1 MLCTRLKNY
10 LIDPMTLYPDTPA
23 GQPLVLFFHGNS
35 FPAST
40 YLVMLNA
47 LRQRGMKVQALEKIG
62 HNPAYPVTSNWP
74 HLVEEVHAFAKP
86 LIDKHPGPVVLVGHS
101 LGGMLSLMLA
111 AQFPALAQ
119 AVVMVDAPAVG
130 GLQAKVLQ
138 LSKTLSLNK
147 KFSPGAISSK
157 RRNTWQSLEEV
168 HAHFASKKIFA
179 RWDPQVL
186 NDYVLHGTQ
195 EEKTDQGVQRVLSFD
210 RNIETQIYNSVPHN
224 LEGLLK
230 KYPLAC
236 PVSLVAARH
245 SREMRLAGTDFT
257 QKITKGRIVMID
269 GTHLVPMEKPMVTA
283 AAIEASILNMLSI
296 KSTK

>member
-1 MLCTRLKNY
+1 
-10 LIDPMTLYPDTPA
+10 MTSYSDIPA

-40 YLVMLNA
+40 YNVMLNA

-74 HLVEEVHAFAKP
+74 HLVQEIHAFAKP
-86 LIDKHPGPVVLVGHS
+86 LTDQHPGPVVLVGHS

-111 AQFPALAQ
+111 AQFPKLAH
-119 AVVMVDAPAVG
+119 AVVMVDAPALG
-130 GLQAKVLQ
+130 GLRAKALQ
-138 LSKTLSLNK
+138 LSKTLSLTK
-147 KFSPGAISSK
+147 KFSPGVVSQK
-157 RRNTWQSLEEV
+157 RRNTWHSVEEV
-168 HAHFASKKIFA
+168 HAHFLSKKVFA

-186 NDYVLHGTQ
+186 NDYVHHGTHA
-195 EEKTDQGVQRVLSFD
+195 EHRTEGSVRVLSFD
-210 RNIETQIYNSVPHN
+210 RQIETQIYNSVPHN

-245 SREMRLAGTDFT
+245 SREMRIAGFDFST
-257 QKITKGRIVMID
+257 KITKGRICTID
-269 GTHLVPMEKPMVTA
+269 GTHLVPMEKPLVTA
-283 AAIEASILNMLSI
+283 AAIETCILNMLSLKMS
-296 KSTK
+296 KSA

>member
-1 MLCTRLKNY
+1 
-10 LIDPMTLYPDTPA
+10 MTSYSDVPA

-40 YLVMLNA
+40 YNVMLNA

-86 LIDKHPGPVVLVGHS
+86 LIEEHPGPVVFVGHS

-111 AQFPALAQ
+111 AQFPKLAH
-119 AVVMVDAPAVG
+119 AVVMVDAPALG
-130 GLQAKVLQ
+130 GLRAKALQ
-138 LSKTLSLNK
+138 LSKTLSLTK
-147 KFSPGAISSK
+147 KFSPGVVSQK
-157 RRNTWQSLEEV
+157 RRNTWHSVEEV
-168 HAHFASKKIFA
+168 HAHFLSKKVFA

-186 NDYVLHGTQ
+186 NDYVMNGTH
-195 EEKTDQGVQRVLSFD
+195 EEKTDAGVQRVLSFD
-210 RNIETQIYNSVPHN
+210 RRIETQIYNSVPHN

-245 SREMRLAGTDFT
+245 SREMRIAGFDFST
-257 QKITKGRIVMID
+257 KITKGRVCTID
-269 GTHLVPMEKPMVTA
+269 GTHLVPMEKPLVTA
-283 AAIEASILNMLSI
+283 AAIETCILNMLGLKMS
-296 KSTK
+296 KSA

>member
-1 MLCTRLKNY
+1 
-10 LIDPMTLYPDTPA
+10 MTLYSDTPA

-40 YLVMLNA
+40 YNVMLNA
-47 LRQRGMKVQALEKIG
+47 LHQRGMKVQALEKIG

-74 HLVEEVHAFAKP
+74 HLVEEIHAFAKP
-86 LIDKHPGPVVLVGHS
+86 LIAAHSGPVVLVGHS

-111 AQFPALAQ
+111 AQYPRLAH
-119 AVVMVDAPAVG
+119 AVVMVDAPALG
-130 GLQAKVLQ
+130 GLRAKALH
-138 LSKTLSLNK
+138 LSKTLSLTSK
-147 KFSPGAISSK
+147 ISPGAISRK
-157 RRNTWQSLEEV
+157 RRNTWHSAEEV
-168 HAHFASKKIFA
+168 HAHFLSKKVFA

-186 NDYVLHGTQ
+186 NDYVLYGTH
-195 EEKTDQGVQRVLSFD
+195 EEKTDEGVQRVLSFD

-224 LEGLLK
+224 LERLLK

-245 SREMRLAGTDFT
+245 SNEMRLAGFDFS
-257 QKITKGRIVMID
+257 QKVTKGRICTID

-283 AAIEASILNMLSI
+283 AAIEASILNMLSL
-296 KSTK
+296 KASK

>member
-1 MLCTRLKNY
+1 
-10 LIDPMTLYPDTPA
+10 MTLYSDTPA

-40 YLVMLNA
+40 YNVMLNA
-47 LRQRGMKVQALEKIG
+47 LRQRGMKVEALEKIG

-86 LIDKHPGPVVLVGHS
+86 LVEVHLGPVVLVGHS

-111 AQFPALAQ
+111 AQHPELAQ

-157 RRNTWQSLEEV
+157 RRNAW
-168 HAHFASKKIFA
+168 
-179 RWDPQVL
+179 
-186 NDYVLHGTQ
+186 
-195 EEKTDQGVQRVLSFD
+195 
-210 RNIETQIYNSVPHN
+210 
-224 LEGLLK
+224 
-230 KYPLAC
+230 
-236 PVSLVAARH
+236 
-245 SREMRLAGTDFT
+245 
-257 QKITKGRIVMID
+257 
-269 GTHLVPMEKPMVTA
+269 
-283 AAIEASILNMLSI
+283 
-296 KSTK
+296 

>member
-1 MLCTRLKNY
+1 ML
-10 LIDPMTLYPDTPA
+10 D
-23 GQPLVLFFHGNS
+23 
-35 FPAST
+35 
-40 YLVMLNA
+40 A

-86 LIDKHPGPVVLVGHS
+86 LTEEHPGPVVLVGHS

-111 AQFPALAQ
+111 AQYPALAN

-138 LSKTLSLNK
+138 LSKTLSLNE

-157 RRNTWQSLEEV
+157 RRNAWQSLEEV
-168 HAHFASKKIFA
+168 RAHFASKKIFA
-179 RWDPQVL
+179 KWDPQVL
-186 NDYVLHGTQ
+186 NDYVIHGTH
-195 EEKTDQGVQRVLSFD
+195 EEHTEQGVQRVLSFD

-224 LEGLLK
+224 LERLLK

-257 QKITKGRIVMID
+257 QKITKGRMMMID
-269 GTHLVPMEKPMVTA
+269 GTHLVPMEKPVVTA
-283 AAIEASILNMLSI
+283 AAIEASILNMLSL
-296 KSTK
+296 KAAK